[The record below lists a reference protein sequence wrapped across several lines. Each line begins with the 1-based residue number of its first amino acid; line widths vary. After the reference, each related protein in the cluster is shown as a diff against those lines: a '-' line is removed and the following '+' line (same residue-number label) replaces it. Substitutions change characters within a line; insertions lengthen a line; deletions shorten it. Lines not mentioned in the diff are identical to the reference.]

1 MFNFTGLLS
10 AGLNIID
17 KIIPDPKE
25 KAEAK
30 LKLIALQQNGE
41 LQMIGHQ
48 ANVIIAEAQSDSFI
62 ARNWRPLLMLLFGS
76 IIANNYL
83 VGPILRACGLQYVIL
98 DLPPNMWK
106 LIEVGLGGY
115 VVGRSMEKTVKAW
128 RAK

>member
-1 MFNFTGLLS
+1 MFNFTGLLT
-10 AGLNIID
+10 AGMNIID

-30 LKLIALQQNGE
+30 LKLLALQQSGE
-41 LQMIGHQ
+41 LEMIGHQ
-48 ANVIIAEAQSDSFI
+48 ANVIIAEAQSDSVI
-62 ARNWRPLLMLLFGS
+62 ARNWRPLLMLLFGA

-83 VGPILRACGLQYVIL
+83 VGPILRASGLQYVIL

-106 LIEVGLGGY
+106 LIEIGLGGY

-128 RAK
+128 KAK